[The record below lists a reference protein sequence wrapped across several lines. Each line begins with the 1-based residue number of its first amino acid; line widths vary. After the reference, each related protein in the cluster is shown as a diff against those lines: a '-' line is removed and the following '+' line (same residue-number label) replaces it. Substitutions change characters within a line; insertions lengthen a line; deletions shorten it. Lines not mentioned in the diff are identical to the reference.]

1 MGDQPL
7 ICDRRNRAMGLYELI
22 ILIFPF
28 GVLLML
34 LLILREL
41 TEISNRLG
49 RLIREVESIGMI
61 YRGNNRE

>member
-1 MGDQPL
+1 
-7 ICDRRNRAMGLYELI
+7 MGLYEVI

-34 LLILREL
+34 FLILREL

-49 RLIREVESIGMI
+49 RVILEVESIGML
-61 YRGNNRE
+61 YRGNNPR